1 MNACRAGLRRRIRSS
16 SASTASTGDSVRA
29 SYARDSS
36 ATVAHTGSIV
46 GISDV
51 LLTSSTAPFAG
62 HDRRL
67 ARPVQA
73 AYGCGVADTAEVLIV
88 GAGIMGVSTAY
99 HLARLGVGPVVV
111 LERDTVCSG
120 STALASGGI
129 RHQYANRLGVELTT
143 HSIVT
148 YERFKDEFGVDPN
161 LRQHGYLI
169 LIGSEDELAT
179 ARRSVAL
186 QRSLGVH
193 VELLDAAATR
203 ALCPYLNID
212 DLLGATYTPRDGYA
226 DPYLCA
232 TAIAARAR
240 DLGVT
245 TAADSFQARAT
256 VIATGAWSGVVGRLA
271 GVEIPVSPHRRHKF
285 MTAPFPASRIP
296 MATPFI
302 IDPRTNF
309 SLRRE
314 GPGLL
319 LGHGRRDEADGF
331 STAIDRSLEPALIER
346 AIHRAPALAD
356 AELMRA
362 WAGLHEMTPDQTGI
376 VSAVPGVTGLHV
388 IAGFS
393 GHGFMH
399 GPIAGQLMA
408 EMLAHGHA
416 VTMDAG
422 PLDIGRF
429 ARGEAHVEP
438 LTFV

>member
-1 MNACRAGLRRRIRSS
+1 VRLTR
-16 SASTASTGDSVRA
+16 TA
-29 SYARDSS
+29 
-36 ATVAHTGSIV
+36 
-46 GISDV
+46 DV
-51 LLTSSTAPFAG
+51 
-62 HDRRL
+62 
-67 ARPVQA
+67 V
-73 AYGCGVADTAEVLIV
+73 IV

-99 HLARLGVGPVVV
+99 HLARLGAGRVVV

-148 YERFKDEFGVDPN
+148 YERFSEEFGVDPN
-161 LRQHGYLI
+161 FRQHGYLI
-169 LIGSEDELAT
+169 LIGTDDELVT

-186 QRSLGVH
+186 QRGLGVD
-193 VELLDAAATR
+193 VALLDPAATR
-203 ALCPYLNID
+203 ALCPYLNTD

-240 DLGVT
+240 DLGVVIEQGREVQGFLRHGERVT
-245 TAADSFQARAT
+245 GVTAGADTFEAGAV
-256 VIATGAWSGVVGRLA
+256 VIATGAWSGVVGKLA
-271 GVEIPVSPHRRHKF
+271 GVDIPVRPHRRHKF
-285 MTAPFPASRIP
+285 MTAPFPADKIP
-296 MATPFI
+296 AATPFV
-302 IDPRTNF
+302 IDPHRNF

-314 GPGLL
+314 GAGLL
-319 LGHGRRDEADGF
+319 LGHGRRDEPDSF
-331 STAIDRSLEPALIER
+331 SVEIDRSLEPRVVER

-362 WAGLHEMTPDQTGI
+362 WAGLYEMTPDQTGI
-376 VSAVPGVTGLHV
+376 VSAVPGVDGLHV

-408 EMLAHGHA
+408 EMLVHGRA
-416 VTMDAG
+416 VTMDASG
-422 PLDIGRF
+422 LDLARF